1 MPAFFRR
8 SVALASA
15 LAVGS
20 SALVAGGTGAAA
32 SLPGS
37 NNVLTTSNGG
47 TSIAVFNSSQT
58 VVHSPVPEAMK
69 EVSWSPDGSM
79 ASYVD
84 PDNGISMVRWNGFSA
99 WYQVPP
105 TPNVVRSSPV
115 WRGTGGSVVWAEK
128 PSGAPWRIR
137 YTTSTSGVDFG
148 AQLSP
153 ADGKHYRNPD
163 TGPDLRVVFQ
173 RQDDNGGQPGGVPA
187 VLLYDPSKPQAERIT
202 VIDDNGSNPAFSPD
216 GTKVAFVRNGQ
227 IVVSDL
233 AGENE
238 VVVTSNAAAHD
249 HPTWSPD
256 GRTIAFRQGSGVAQ
270 AAADGSQ
277 AALPTVVTSSGNGI
291 PAYRPQNKDRAARLA
306 GTNRFTTA
314 VRVSQSHWKTTTDAA
329 DRREQ
334 ASSVVLSRSDTFA
347 DALSGSA
354 LAAAKRGPLLMT
366 QPTILDVDT
375 STEIQRVLAPGGT
388 VYLLGS
394 PGAISTGVEDAVRA
408 LGFTVKRVA
417 GQDRFSTSVAIAKEI
432 DPTPDLVLLST
443 GMNFPDALAA
453 GAAAGSYNTP
463 GSTTSAVVLLTNES
477 VMPASTK
484 AFLDT
489 LPAND
494 RTIFGIGRFATQA
507 ATRYDADAVPVW
519 GNNRYETAA
528 ITGWTFFGGQHYAG
542 IATGLNWPD
551 ALSGG
556 ALMAVLNGPLL
567 LTPGT
572 APDLGL
578 DAEIALDFASGSI
591 RTALVFGSAPVV
603 SDRQLQQAGQWI
615 SGPLGASVVVNP
627 TDVGLTARTGAE
639 SRAAATA
646 GQPSVRTPEE
656 AAAAARSL
664 PKRLGTAG

>member
-1 MPAFFRR
+1 LPAFFRR

-20 SALVAGGTGAAA
+20 GALAVGGAGAAA

-37 NNVLTTSNGG
+37 DNVLTTSNGT
-47 TSIAVFNSSQT
+47 TSITLYNSSQT
-58 VVHSPVPEAMK
+58 VLHNPVHAMK

-79 ASYVD
+79 ASYVA
-84 PDNGISMVRWNGFSA
+84 PDNSITMLRWDAASG
-99 WYQVPP
+99 WYQVPAAP
-105 TPNVVRSSPV
+105 GVVRSSPV

-128 PSGAPWRIR
+128 PTGAPWRIR
-137 YTTSTSGVDFG
+137 YTDSTSGFDFG
-148 AQLSP
+148 AQISP
-153 ADGKHYRNPD
+153 ADGKHYQHPD

-187 VLLYDPSKPQAERIT
+187 VMLYDPSKPAAERIT
-202 VIDDNGSNPAFSPD
+202 VVDENGSNPAFSPD
-216 GTKVAFVRNGQ
+216 GTEVAFVRGGQ

-238 VVVTSNAAAHD
+238 VVVTSNAATHD

-256 GRTIAFRQGSGVAQ
+256 GETIAFRQGSGVAH

-277 AALPTVVTSSGNGI
+277 AAQPIVVATSGNGI
-291 PAYRPQNKDRAARLA
+291 PAYRPQRKDRAARLA

-314 VRVSQSHWKTTTDAA
+314 VQASQSHWKTAA
-329 DRREQ
+329 DPADQREQ
-334 ASSVVLSRSDTFA
+334 AEAVVLSRSDTFA

-366 QPTILDVDT
+366 LPTSLNVDT
-375 STEIQRVLAPGGT
+375 RTEIQRVLAPGGT
-388 VYLLGS
+388 VYLLGHSSAIS
-394 PGAISTGVEDAVRA
+394 PGVVDAIHT

-453 GAAAGSYNTP
+453 GAAAGSYNVP
-463 GSTTSAVVLLTNES
+463 GSAYSAVVLLTNENK
-477 VMPASTK
+477 MPASTK
-484 AFLDT
+484 TFLDT
-489 LPAND
+489 LPASD
-494 RTIFGIGRFATQA
+494 RTIFGIGNRAAEA
-507 ATRYDADAVPVW
+507 ATSYDPDAVPVL
-519 GNNRYETAA
+519 GKNRYETAA
-528 ITGWTFFGGQHYAG
+528 EVGWTFFGGHNYAG
-542 IATGLNWPD
+542 LATGLNWPD

-572 APDLGL
+572 APDLGEYAAEEL
-578 DAEIALDFASGSI
+578 DRASGAI
-591 RTALVFGSAPVV
+591 HTVLVFGSSPVV
-603 SDRQLQQAGQWI
+603 SDRQLQQAGYWI
-615 SGPLGASVVVNP
+615 SGPLGASMVVNP
-627 TDVGLTARTGAE
+627 TDVGLTARTGAD
-639 SRAAATA
+639 SRTAATA
-646 GQPSVRTPEE
+646 GQPFLRTPEE
-656 AAAAARSL
+656 AAAAARSG
-664 PKRLGTAG
+664 PERLGAAR

>member
-8 SVALASA
+8 SVALASV
-15 LAVGS
+15 LAVGPG
-20 SALVAGGTGAAA
+20 ALAIGGTGAAA

-47 TSIAVFNSSQT
+47 TSITVFNPAG
-58 VVHSPVPEAMK
+58 VVRNPVPEAMK

-84 PDNGISMVRWNGFSA
+84 PENGISMVRWNGASA

-105 TPNVVRSSPV
+105 APGVVRSSPV

-128 PSGAPWRIR
+128 QSGSRWRIR
-137 YTTSTSGVDFG
+137 HTTSTSGVDFG

-153 ADGKHYRNPD
+153 EDGKHYLNPD

-173 RQDDNGGQPGGVPA
+173 RQDDTNGQPGGVSS
-187 VLLYDPSKPQAERIT
+187 VVLYDPSKPQAERVT
-202 VIDDNGSNPAFSPD
+202 VVDGNGSNPAFSPD
-216 GTKVAFVRNGQ
+216 GTKVAFVRSGQ

-238 VVVTSNAAAHD
+238 VAVTANAAAHD

-256 GRTIAFRQGSGVAQ
+256 GKTIAFRQGTGVAQ

-277 AALPTVVTSSGNGI
+277 AAQPAWVATSGSGI
-291 PAYRPQNKDRAARLA
+291 PAYRPQRKDRAARLA
-306 GTNRFTTA
+306 GTSRFTTA
-314 VRVSQSHWKTTTDAA
+314 VRVSQSHWKTATDAA
-329 DRREQ
+329 DQREQ
-334 ASSVVLSRSDTFA
+334 AGAVVLSRSDTFA

-366 QPTILDVDT
+366 PPTSLDADT
-375 STEIQRVLAPGGT
+375 RSEIERVLVPGGT

-394 PGAISTGVEDAVRA
+394 PGAISTGVENAVRA

-463 GSTTSAVVLLTNES
+463 GSTTSAVVLLTNEA
-477 VMPASTK
+477 VLPASTK

-489 LPAND
+489 LPAGD
-494 RTIFGIGRFATQA
+494 RTIFGIGRFAAQA
-507 ATRYDADAVPVW
+507 ATRYDGDAVPVW
-519 GNNRYETAA
+519 GENRYETAA
-528 ITGWTFFGGQHYAG
+528 VTGWTFFGGQHHAG
-542 IATGLNWPD
+542 IATGVNWPD

-556 ALMAVLNGPLL
+556 ALMGVLNGPLL

-578 DAEIALDFASGSI
+578 DAEILLDHSSGSI

-603 SDRQLQQAGQWI
+603 SDRQLQQAGHWI

-627 TDVGLTARTGAE
+627 TDVGLGSRTGAD
-639 SRAAATA
+639 SRAAAPA
-646 GQPSVRTPEE
+646 GQRFVRTPEE
-656 AAAAARSL
+656 AAAAARSV
-664 PKRLGTAG
+664 PERLGAAR